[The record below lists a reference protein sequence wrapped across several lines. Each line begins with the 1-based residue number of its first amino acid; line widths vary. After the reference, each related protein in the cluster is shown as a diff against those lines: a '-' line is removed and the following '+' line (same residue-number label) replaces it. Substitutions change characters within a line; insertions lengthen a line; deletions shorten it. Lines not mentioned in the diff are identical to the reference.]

1 MSRFA
6 LVGNPNCGKTSLFNR
21 LTGANAKVANYPGV
35 TVERRSGFIKGLN
48 DTVEVIDLPGTYS
61 LATSSLDE
69 QVAKD
74 LIMGLIPGEK
84 PPKLLIA
91 VVDATNLQLGL
102 GLVFELIR
110 LGLPMILVINQID
123 AAQNRGINIDTEGL
137 AEDLG
142 FPVISTIAVKR
153 DGIQPLLTAL
163 APEQIALLNPPA
175 PLPDLSIEAIHSRI
189 QQVLAKH
196 VHQPVHSPAWQ
207 NRLDGYVMH
216 PIWGLVILLV
226 ILLVVFQAVFA
237 WAEPFKDAIA
247 WAVDGIKAFTENTL
261 PQGILRDFLS
271 EGIIAGVGGVLV
283 FLPQIIILFF
293 FILVLEDSGYLA
305 RAAFLLDKPMRGIGL
320 SGRAFIPLLSSFACA
335 VPGIMATRTI
345 SDPKERWISI
355 MVAPLMTCSARLPVY
370 TLIIGAFIP
379 ATSVM
384 GIFNLQG
391 LTLFFLYLAGV
402 ISAAL
407 IAWLL
412 RKRKQNESFPL
423 LLELPNYRWPMPFHL
438 WMGLR
443 ERAYIFLRRV
453 GTIILA
459 LTVLVWFLSSYPAA
473 PEGSAG
479 SAIEYSFAGVIGQ
492 FIQPVFAPLGF
503 NWQMCIALIPAM
515 AAREIAVSTLATVY
529 AVSIETGVLG
539 LGDNLAS
546 QWTLPVALA
555 YLAWFVYAP
564 QCVST
569 IAVVKRETNSA
580 TSTTFFVLYLFALA
594 YGASLITYL
603 LARQFI

>member
-1 MSRFA
+1 MSRYA

-35 TVERRSGFIKGLN
+35 TVERRSGFIQGLASP
-48 DTVEVIDLPGTYS
+48 VELIDLPGTYS

-74 LIMGLIPGEK
+74 MILGLIPGEA
-84 PPKLLIA
+84 PPDLLIA

-102 GLVFELIR
+102 GLVFELLALRRPMLVVLNQMDAARARGMVIDIQGLAQD
-110 LGLPMILVINQID
+110 LGLPVV
-123 AAQNRGINIDTEGL
+123 AS
-137 AEDLG
+137 
-142 FPVISTIAVKR
+142 VAVRR
-153 DGIQPLLTAL
+153 DGIEELLKALEPAWAISYCTA
-163 APEQIALLNPPA
+163 EG
-175 PLPDLSIEAIHSRI
+175 LPDYSVEVVHSHI
-189 QQVLAKH
+189 QQLLSKH
-196 VHQPVHSPAWQ
+196 IHQPAHTPAWQ
-207 NRLDGYVMH
+207 NRLDTYVMH
-216 PIWGLVILLV
+216 PVWGLIILLT

-237 WAEPFKDAIA
+237 WAEPFKDVIE
-247 WAVDGIKAFTENTL
+247 WGVDNLKTLTEEYL
-261 PQGILRDFLS
+261 PKGILRDFLS

-345 SDPKERWISI
+345 GDPKERWISI

-370 TLIIGAFIP
+370 TLIIAAFIP
-379 ATSVM
+379 ASSFL

-391 LTLFFLYLAGV
+391 ITLFALYLAGV
-402 ISAAL
+402 TSGAL

-412 RKRKQNESFPL
+412 RQRKHSQSFPL

-443 ERAYIFLRRV
+443 ERATIFLRRV

-459 LTVLVWFLSSYPAA
+459 LTVLVWFLCTYPSA
-473 PEGSAG
+473 PDGATG

-492 FIQPVFAPLGF
+492 FIQPIFAPLGF

-529 AVSIETGVLG
+529 AVSIETGVTG
-539 LGDNLAS
+539 LGDNLAAS
-546 QWTLPVALA
+546 WSIPVALA
-555 YLAWFVYAP
+555 YLAWFIYAP

-569 IAVVKRETNSA
+569 IAVVRRETNSLK
-580 TSTTFFVLYLFALA
+580 STGFFVVYLFALA
-594 YGASLITYL
+594 YGAALITYH

>member
-1 MSRFA
+1 MSRYA

-35 TVERRSGFIKGLN
+35 TVERRSGFIQGLE
-48 DTVEVIDLPGTYS
+48 TPVELIDLPGTYS

-74 LIMGLIPGEK
+74 MILGLIPGEAA
-84 PPKLLIA
+84 PDLLIA

-102 GLVFELIR
+102 SLVFELIALR
-110 LGLPMILVINQID
+110 RPMIVVLNQMDAAHARGMVIDIQGLAQDLGLPVV
-123 AAQNRGINIDTEGL
+123 G
-137 AEDLG
+137 
-142 FPVISTIAVKR
+142 SIAVKR
-153 DGIQPLLTAL
+153 DGIEELLKTL
-163 APEQIALLNPPA
+163 EPTQDISYCAPEGLA
-175 PLPDLSIEAIHSRI
+175 DYSVEVVHGHI
-189 QQVLAKH
+189 QQLLSKH
-196 VHQPVHSPAWQ
+196 IHQPAQTPAWQ
-207 NRLDGYVMH
+207 NRLDAYVMH
-216 PIWGLVILLV
+216 PVWGLVILLA

-237 WAEPFKDAIA
+237 WAEPFKDVIE
-247 WAVDGIKAFTENTL
+247 WGVDNLKTLTEEYL
-261 PQGILRDFLS
+261 PTGILRDFLS

-345 SDPKERWISI
+345 GDPKERWISI

-370 TLIIGAFIP
+370 TLIIAAFIP
-379 ATSVM
+379 ATSFL

-391 LTLFFLYLAGV
+391 ITLFVLYLAGV
-402 ISAAL
+402 ISGAL

-412 RKRKQNESFPL
+412 RQRKHSQSFPL
-423 LLELPNYRWPMPFHL
+423 LLELPNYRWPMPYHL

-443 ERAYIFLRRV
+443 ERATIFLRRV

-459 LTVLVWFLSSYPAA
+459 LTVLVWFLCTYPAA
-473 PEGSAG
+473 PDGATG
-479 SAIEYSFAGVIGQ
+479 SAIEYSFAGVLGQ
-492 FIQPVFAPLGF
+492 FIQPIFAPLGF

-529 AVSIETGVLG
+529 AVSIETGVTG
-539 LGDNLAS
+539 LGDNLAAS
-546 QWTLPVALA
+546 WSLPVALA
-555 YLAWFVYAP
+555 YLAWFIYAP

-569 IAVVKRETNSA
+569 IAVVRRETNSLK
-580 TSTTFFVLYLFALA
+580 STGFFTLYLFALA
-594 YGASLITYL
+594 YGASLITYH
-603 LARQFI
+603 LARQFN